1 MGKFDFEID
10 PAFLRSLGKLS
21 DVDKYAPKMV
31 DAATP
36 ILQRSIKAALQ
47 GHRRT
52 GLMVDSIKRTR
63 TKKAKNGAYLAT
75 VRPTGLSRV
84 YVDKKG
90 KIRKRKTPVRNM
102 EILAHLEYGTKRQAP
117 TPLLT
122 KAVNDCRAEC
132 EAAMTEVF
140 RRESGVEG

>member
-10 PAFLRSLGKLS
+10 PVFLRSLGKLAE
-21 DVDKYAPKMV
+21 VENYAPQMI

-36 ILQRSIKAALQ
+36 ILEKNIKSALA

-52 GLMVDSIKRTR
+52 GTMVNSVKRTR
-63 TKKAKNGAYLAT
+63 AKKAKNGSYLAT
-75 VRPTGLSRV
+75 VRPTGMSRK
-84 YVDKKG
+84 YIDKHG
-90 KIRKRKTPVRNM
+90 KVKKRKTPVRNM
-102 EILAHLEYGTKRQAP
+102 EILAHLEYGTKNQAP

-132 EAAMTEVF
+132 ESAMAEVF

>member
-21 DVDKYAPKMV
+21 EVERYALQML

-36 ILQRSIKAALQ
+36 ILEKSIKAELAV
-47 GHRRT
+47 HRRT
-52 GLMVDSIKRTR
+52 GTLVKSVKRTR
-63 TKKAKNGAYLAT
+63 ATKAKNGAYLAT
-75 VRPTGLSRV
+75 VRPTGKSKK
-84 YVDKKG
+84 YIDKHG
-90 KIRKRKTPVRNM
+90 KLRERGSPVRNM
-102 EILAHLEYGTKRQAP
+102 EILAHIEYGTKNQPA

-132 EAAMTEVF
+132 ESAMTEAF
-140 RRESGVEG
+140 RHESGVEG